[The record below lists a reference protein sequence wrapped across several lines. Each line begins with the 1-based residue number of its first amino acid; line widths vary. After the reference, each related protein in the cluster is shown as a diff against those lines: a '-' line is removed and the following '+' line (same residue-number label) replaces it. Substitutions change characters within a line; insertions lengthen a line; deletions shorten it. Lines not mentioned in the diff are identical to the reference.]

1 MMEKKR
7 WKIGKIGKVNR
18 MVKIKRLVSTGS
30 VSIQL
35 DYSISLNLY
44 VAMIRAID
52 VLVRHSIWPQHDK
65 RA

>member
-1 MMEKKR
+1 MNENKKTLLQY
-7 WKIGKIGKVNR
+7 NR
-18 MVKIKRLVSTGS
+18 QR
-30 VSIQL
+30 IQL

-52 VLVRHSIWPQHDK
+52 VLVRHSIPQHDK